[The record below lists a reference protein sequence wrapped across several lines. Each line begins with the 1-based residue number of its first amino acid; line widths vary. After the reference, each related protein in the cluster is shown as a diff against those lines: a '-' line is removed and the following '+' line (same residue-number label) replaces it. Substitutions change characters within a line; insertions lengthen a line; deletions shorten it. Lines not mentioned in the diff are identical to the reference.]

1 MMGFRL
7 TIVEFFH
14 NFLTTEDVSPRR
26 NKLECSL
33 SQEASIERE
42 PAHFEWIRYL
52 QTGIVIAALSR
63 SHHCDVLVRLGCFGR
78 GSADCPFSGQR
89 TWDAP
94 SNRWPLL
101 SDKPYGAD
109 SELPCRQSF

>member
-1 MMGFRL
+1 MTEFHL
-7 TIVEFFH
+7 TLAEFFRS
-14 NFLTTEDVSPRR
+14 FLTTEDHSPRR

-33 SQEASIERE
+33 SQEVSIERE

-78 GSADCPFSGQR
+78 SSADCPFSGQR
-89 TWDAP
+89 TWDTA
-94 SNRWPLL
+94 SDRGPLL
-101 SDKPYGAD
+101 SDEPYGAD
-109 SELPCRQSF
+109 SGLPC

>member
-1 MMGFRL
+1 MPWGHCAIAPVERTSASVFSLADRTRL
-7 TIVEFFH
+7 SANHECLCV
-14 NFLTTEDVSPRR
+14 FLI
-26 NKLECSL
+26 KIL
-33 SQEASIERE
+33 
-42 PAHFEWIRYL
+42 RYL
-52 QTGIVIAALSR
+52 QTGIVIAALSW
-63 SHHCDVLVRLGCFGR
+63 SHHCDVLVRLGYFGR
-78 GSADCPFSGQR
+78 GSADCPFPGQR